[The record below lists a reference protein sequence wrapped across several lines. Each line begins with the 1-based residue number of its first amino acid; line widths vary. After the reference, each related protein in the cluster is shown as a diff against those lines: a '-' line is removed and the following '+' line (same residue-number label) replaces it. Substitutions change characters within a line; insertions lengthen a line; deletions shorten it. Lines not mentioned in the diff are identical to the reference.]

1 MNKILVFIDWFTPA
15 YKAGGPIVSV
25 SKIIE
30 NLSFK
35 FKFFVVTSNQDIDKR
50 KVVSKE
56 IENSW
61 LLKEKYSIIYLSKDH
76 QKTSFYKKIL
86 KISILMLFILIVF
99 FQLDFRLFL

>member
-35 FKFFVVTSNQDIDKR
+35 FKF
-50 KVVSKE
+50 
-56 IENSW
+56 
-61 LLKEKYSIIYLSKDH
+61 L
-76 QKTSFYKKIL
+76 
-86 KISILMLFILIVF
+86 
-99 FQLDFRLFL
+99 